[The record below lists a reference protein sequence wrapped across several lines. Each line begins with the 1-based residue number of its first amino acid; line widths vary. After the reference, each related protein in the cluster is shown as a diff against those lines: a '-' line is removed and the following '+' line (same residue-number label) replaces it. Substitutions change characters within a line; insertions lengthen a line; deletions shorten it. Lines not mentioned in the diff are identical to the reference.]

1 MAYASTGFIPSNNN
15 GSQTFSLIWLDAN
28 VNTDQGNIEAQRK
41 LSQII
46 NYFWTFDDPYQC
58 HQYILRFS
66 PEDRIVLIVSGH
78 LGSQIVPH
86 IHGLRQISAIY
97 VYCQNKQ
104 AHEHWARNYI
114 KVTGFDH
121 SFCIQSSFYSGTR
134 RSDSTRWFD
143 SSN

>member
-1 MAYASTGFIPSNNN
+1 MAYASTGYIPSNNY
-15 GSQTFSLIWLDAN
+15 GSETFSLIWLDAN
-28 VNTDQGNIEAQRK
+28 VNTDQGNLDAQRK

-66 PEDRIVLIVSGH
+66 PQDRIVLIVSGH
-78 LGSQIVPH
+78 LGSQIVPR

-104 AHEHWARNYI
+104 AHEQWARNYV
-114 KVTGFDH
+114 KVTDFVVIIH
-121 SFCIQSSFYSGTR
+121 SVF
-134 RSDSTRWFD
+134 
-143 SSN
+143 N